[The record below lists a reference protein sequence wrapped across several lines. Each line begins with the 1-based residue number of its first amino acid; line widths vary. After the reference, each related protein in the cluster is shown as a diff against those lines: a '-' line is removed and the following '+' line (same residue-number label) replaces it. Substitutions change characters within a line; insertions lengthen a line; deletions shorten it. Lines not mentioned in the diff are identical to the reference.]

1 MAHTHPQITPLLG
14 LFGHASYLES
24 GRGTSFPHDLWE
36 TLWISTGKEFTQLWE
51 SGVLRVV
58 HIVSKLFTKL
68 STEFSTAL
76 AESCS
81 TIHRLYYY
89 NYFN

>member
-1 MAHTHPQITPLLG
+1 MSKILVIRFQILG
-14 LFGHASYLES
+14 EGWQKLGINL
-24 GRGTSFPHDLWE
+24 GITR
-36 TLWISTGKEFTQLWE
+36 WISMGKEFTQLGE

-68 STEFSTAL
+68 STEFSTAVV
-76 AESCS
+76 ENCS